1 MVFLIDAHLI
11 LFIQSFLQQVCDP
24 NGRWYLAD
32 GGSAPGDLLLLTG
45 KALSHA
51 TAGLRPAASY
61 RAAPDYLSGTSGSG
75 RYKLLYNSV
84 FIVMSLVQ
92 HTFQICNLFPKNFV
106 LNLALRL

>member
-1 MVFLIDAHLI
+1 M
-11 LFIQSFLQQVCDP
+11 SYFLQQVCDP

-61 RAAPDYLSGTSGSG
+61 RAAPDYMAGTNGSG
-75 RYKLLYNSV
+75 RY
-84 FIVMSLVQ
+84 
-92 HTFQICNLFPKNFV
+92 NLS
-106 LNLALRL
+106 